1 MDQWLLERAVEEYC
15 TMGEKPSSSSSLQR
29 KPITAC
35 EICRQKKRRC
45 DTETPCATCRRLSR
59 ACIRPQRKGEIH
71 GILEPRIQRLESLI
85 SELGGNWFAGPGQNG
100 AGTEQQGSS
109 PLYLSTDS
117 EIMRH
122 SAEMYQPSRSVAD
135 SISATSVSLPATPSP
150 RYIASEVPDAFST
163 SFHQVPEAL
172 SPGYPTSPT
181 TASSRL
187 TDMPPQYLPLS
198 ASSLAMGT
206 NCASPAIHDSLH
218 SATSKAPTIT
228 TSPTRFEAETLL
240 DIFFDKVGGAKY
252 TVSREMFQLF
262 LDVIYCSLPVSY
274 DWKIPY
280 IDIISKFHVYMAMAI
295 GLRMKTEGHPT
306 ERQLLEIC
314 YRLALEAA
322 RAPDFWSLPL
332 SAEAAMLFMLFAQVS

>member
-1 MDQWLLERAVEEYC
+1 MDQWLLER
-15 TMGEKPSSSSSLQR
+15 MGEKPSSTSSLQR

-71 GILEPRIQRLESLI
+71 EILEPRVQRLESLI
-85 SELGGNWFAGPGQNG
+85 SELSGNFFAGPGQNV
-100 AGTEQQGSS
+100 AATEQQVSS
-109 PLYLSTDS
+109 PLYLLTDS
-117 EIMRH
+117 EIIQH

-135 SISATSVSLPATPSP
+135 SISATSVSLSAIPSP
-150 RYIASEVPDAFST
+150 HYIASEAPDTFST
-163 SFHQVPEAL
+163 SFQQVPERL

-187 TDMPPQYLPLS
+187 ADVPPQYLPLS

-206 NCASPAIHDSLH
+206 NCASPAVLDSLH
-218 SATSKAPTIT
+218 SATSKASNIT

-240 DIFFDKVGGAKY
+240 DIFFNKVGAAKY

-295 GLRMKTEGHPT
+295 GLRMKTERHPT

-322 RAPDFWSLPL
+322 KAPDFWSLPL